1 MERSQSANGKLLD
14 GMTGFIL
21 IAIGQAI
28 SLIGSGMTNFA
39 IVIWAWEMTGQA
51 TTLALAGFFGF
62 APMVLMSPFAGALVD
77 RWNRKLV
84 MAISDLA
91 AGLGT
96 IVLFT
101 LYLTDNL
108 QVWHLYVLGA
118 FVGVF
123 QAFQWPAFSAAIS
136 VMIPKEQYARAA
148 GILQLARSLSG
159 VLAPGLAGALI
170 GLVGISWVFIIDII
184 TFIFAVGALLLVH
197 IPQPKVSEEGRQ
209 SKGSIWKEAAFG
221 FKYIWA
227 RPSLF
232 WLQMVFFFINLTAT
246 FGFTVV
252 NPMIL
257 ARTDN
262 NATILGSVQS
272 AAAVGGILGGLLLSS
287 WGGPKRRI
295 HGVLTGM
302 ILTAILQLILMGV
315 GKQAVIWAFAGFCGA
330 MINPI
335 LNGSNQAIWQSK
347 VAPDLQGRVFSVRLL
362 IAQITIPVAMLMT
375 GPLADKIFE
384 PAMSSDSVMS
394 SAFGWLVGT
403 GPGAG
408 MALMLVAAGA
418 LGVLVGVGG
427 YMFPTI
433 RNVETLLPD
442 HDEKPAPKINP
453 EKQQRLQE
461 LLDTRQALM
470 SQSPTTDR
478 DCALKDVSRELRALG
493 QSS

>member
-1 MERSQSANGKLLD
+1 MESPKNPNTKLLS
-14 GMTGFIL
+14 GMKGFTL
-21 IAIGQAI
+21 IAVGQAI

-91 AGLGT
+91 AGLST
-96 IVLFT
+96 IVLFA

-108 QVWHLYVLGA
+108 QIWHLYVLGA

-136 VMIPKEQYARAA
+136 VMIPKEQYGRAA

-170 GLVGISWVFIIDII
+170 GLVGISWVFIIDIV
-184 TFIFAVGALLLVH
+184 TFVFAVGALLFVY
-197 IPQPKVSEEGRQ
+197 IPQPEVSEEGLQ
-209 SKGSIWKEAAFG
+209 SKGSIWKEAGFG
-221 FKYIWA
+221 FRYIWA

-262 NATILGSVQS
+262 NAAILGGVQS
-272 AAAVGGILGGLLLSS
+272 SAAVGGIIGGLLLSS

-302 ILTAILQLILMGV
+302 ILTAILQQILMGV
-315 GKQAVIWAFAGFCGA
+315 GQQAAIWAFAGFCGA
-330 MINPI
+330 MIIPI

-347 VAPDLQGRVFSVRLL
+347 VSPDLQGRVFSVRLL
-362 IAQITIPVAMLMT
+362 IAQIAAPVAMLMA
-375 GPLADKIFE
+375 GPMADKIFE
-384 PAMSSDSVMS
+384 PAMSGDTVMS
-394 SAFGWLVGT
+394 TAFGWLVGT

-408 MALMLVAAGA
+408 MGLMLVIAGF

-427 YMFPTI
+427 YMFPVA
-433 RNVETLLPD
+433 RNVETILPD
-442 HDEKPAPKINP
+442 FDEKTTPQIDP
-453 EKQQRLQE
+453 EKQQRLQD
-461 LLDTRQALM
+461 LLDTRQALL
-470 SQSPTTDR
+470 SQAPTTDR
-478 DCALKDVSRELRALG
+478 DRALKNISQQMRALG
-493 QSS
+493 ND